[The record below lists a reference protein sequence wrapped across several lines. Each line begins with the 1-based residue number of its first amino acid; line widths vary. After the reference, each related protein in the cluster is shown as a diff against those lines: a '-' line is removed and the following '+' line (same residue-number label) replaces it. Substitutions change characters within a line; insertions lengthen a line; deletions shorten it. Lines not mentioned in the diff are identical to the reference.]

1 MLKYGSVCSGIEA
14 ASVAWD
20 GLGWKAAW
28 FAEIEKF
35 PAAVLAHHYPDVANL
50 GDMTKIAAMVRAGT
64 VTAPDV
70 MVGGTPCQAF
80 SIAGLRKSLDDP
92 RGQLTLSYVDLANA
106 IDQTREKSG
115 KEPAV
120 HLWENVPGSLCT
132 PDNAFGYFL
141 AGMAGEDE
149 PFEPGERP
157 EPLKNN
163 KFWRWNKTAGK
174 HIAKWPKS
182 GCIYGRQ
189 RRLVWRV
196 LDAQHFGVPQR
207 RRRVFVI
214 SSARNDFDPAQ
225 ILLEFDGV
233 RRNSTPCRE
242 PSQNVTATLASR
254 TGAGGGFGTNFEYDE
269 RLVPPGHDRVS
280 ALTANGVGV
289 RGADDNQAQ
298 AGHIIAA
305 FGGGNCSGALNVAA
319 CLTAKGQR
327 NDFDVETFAVQSAT
341 GDISH
346 TLTAEG
352 FDASEDGTGRGT
364 PVIAYSSNGH
374 GSFADGI
381 SALRAKAGA
390 DHESLA
396 VHVVHGTQDP
406 DVLNDLA
413 HTIGRNQG
421 QENGILAFS
430 SKDYG
435 GDLTVDIS
443 PTLRAGGSANSH
455 ANAGAP
461 PAVAYCMQHALIGR
475 KDEAGPQGKGWL
487 EDVGFTL
494 DSRPCADVIASI
506 IPLADQGIA
515 YTAPAIGHFKQD
527 CISSTLTKSAGQGN
541 GETQNAAFV
550 LQENSL
556 GTGDS
561 NVALNVALRGREG
574 GATAELGDDLAGT
587 LRASSG
593 GGDKAHIMYQ
603 MMVRRLTPKE
613 CERLQG
619 FPDGWTLIPGTKL
632 NKLSEDELQ
641 YLRFTHPDM
650 PEEET
655 HRLAADG
662 PRYKAIGNSMAV
674 PVMRWIGER
683 IAAHLNV
690 VANNVPQVPV
700 AQLPGKKRRKKAQAI
715 TSKKF
720 SRPFLKWAGGKF
732 SALETIFAN
741 LPAGGRLIEPFV
753 GGGSVFQNARYARN
767 LLNDINPDLINLYR
781 QLQGNPDAVIRTAQA
796 LVEGCDNN
804 GAYTAIREEFNARE
818 AHAVRHAAL
827 FLALMRTC
835 FNGLCRYNQR
845 NEFNVGWN
853 KKRVNFFPTEALQ
866 AFAADHQHSE
876 FMCGGFEEVIA
887 RAADGD
893 VIFCDPPYEPM
904 PDTNGF
910 TNYSG
915 TNFTMKDQMKLVEC
929 LIAAKKRGASV
940 VITNSSAL
948 RILNLYLGNG
958 LKLAPLKARRSVSC
972 KGDTRETVT
981 DIIAMF

>member
-1 MLKYGSVCSGIEA
+1 MISYGSVCSGIEA

-106 IDQTREKSG
+106 IDERRASEG

-120 HLWENVPGSLCT
+120 HLWENVPGSLST
-132 PDNAFGYFL
+132 EDNAFGYFL

-149 PFEPGERP
+149 PFEPGQRP
-157 EPLKNN
+157 EPGKTS
-163 KFWRWNKTAGK
+163 KFWRWNKKNGK
-174 HIAKWPKS
+174 HIPKWSKS
-182 GCIYGRQ
+182 GFIAGRQ
-189 RRLVWRV
+189 RQLAWRV
-196 LDAQHFGVPQR
+196 IDAQYYGVPQR
-207 RRRVFVI
+207 RRRVFIVA
-214 SSARNDFDPAQ
+214 SARNDFDPAK
-225 ILLEFDGV
+225 ILLEFGGM
-233 RRNSTPCRE
+233 RRDSAPSRE
-242 PSQNVTATLASR
+242 P
-254 TGAGGGFGTNFEYDE
+254 GAA
-269 RLVPPGHDRVS
+269 VA

-289 RGADDNQAQ
+289 GGADDNQAQ
-298 AGHIIAA
+298 AGHIISA
-305 FGGGNCSGALNVAA
+305 FGGGNCSGALDVAA

-327 NDFDVETFAVQSAT
+327 IDFDVETFA
-341 GDISH
+341 
-346 TLTAEG
+346 
-352 FDASEDGTGRGT
+352 
-364 PVIAYSSNGH
+364 
-374 GSFADGI
+374 
-381 SALRAKAGA
+381 
-390 DHESLA
+390 
-396 VHVVHGTQDP
+396 VHGTQDP
-406 DVLNDLA
+406 DVLDSLA

-421 QENGILAFS
+421 QENAVLAFS

-435 GDLTVDIS
+435 GDVSVDIS
-443 PTLRAGGSANSH
+443 PTLRAGGHGESH

-461 PAVAYCMQHALIGR
+461 PAIVYALQDTTGR
-475 KDEAGPQGKGWL
+475 DKAQNGKGWQ
-487 EDVGFTL
+487 EESGFTL
-494 DSRPCADVIASI
+494 DSRPCADA
-506 IPLADQGIA
+506 
-515 YTAPAIGHFKQD
+515 
-527 CISSTLTKSAGQGN
+527 
-541 GETQNAAFV
+541 
-550 LQENSL
+550 
-556 GTGDS
+556 
-561 NVALNVALRGREG
+561 VATVALRGRDG
-574 GATAELGDDLAGT
+574 GATAELGDDVAGT

-593 GGDKAHIMYQ
+593 GGDKAHIMHQ
-603 MMVRRLTPKE
+603 MMVRRLTPVE

-619 FPDGWTLIPGTKL
+619 FPDNHTLIPWRGK
-632 NKLSEDELQ
+632 N
-641 YLRFTHPDM
+641 
-650 PEEET
+650 
-655 HRLAADG
+655 AADCPDG

-683 IAAHLNV
+683 IAANLNV
-690 VANNVPQVPV
+690 VVDIAREVPA
-700 AQLPGKKRRKKAQAI
+700 AQLPKKKARKKAPAGVAAGYQ
-715 TSKKF
+715 
-720 SRPFLKWAGGKF
+720 RPFLKWAGGKF

-781 QLQGNPDAVIRTAQA
+781 QLQGSPDAVIRTAQA
-796 LVEGCDNN
+796 LVERCDNN
-804 GAYTAIREEFNARE
+804 GAYIAIRNEFNARE

-866 AFAADHQHSE
+866 AFAANHQHSE
-876 FMCGGFEEVIA
+876 FMCGGFEEIIG

-948 RILNLYLGNG
+948 RILYLYLGNG

-981 DIIAMF
+981 DIIATF